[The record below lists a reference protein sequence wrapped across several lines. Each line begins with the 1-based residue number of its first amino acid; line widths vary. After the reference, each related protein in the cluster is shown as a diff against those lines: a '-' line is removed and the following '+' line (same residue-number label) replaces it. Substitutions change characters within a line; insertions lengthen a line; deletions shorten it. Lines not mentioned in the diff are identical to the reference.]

1 MTANRFNFRI
11 WGKKNNCFETGYI
24 IYPNAED
31 GIEFPEAGWDLHG
44 WNDNKNN
51 DYILMQSTN
60 CVDSHGKEIFEGDIV
75 KETKDD
81 EHYICEVKYDDYL
94 KQFRLYRFK
103 GRQSYLLIDYDSY
116 DEIINDCNNHD
127 RVIGEIIG
135 NIYQNPELLEK

>member
-1 MTANRFNFRI
+1 MTANRFNFRV
-11 WGKKNNCFETGYI
+11 WGKKQKCFISGLGYDFDNRTIGFFESGDNGFNEFNNQE
-24 IYPNAED
+24 
-31 GIEFPEAGWDLHG
+31 
-44 WNDNKNN
+44 

-75 KETKDD
+75 KETKDS

-127 RVIGEIIG
+127 RVIGEVIG
-135 NIYQNPELLEK
+135 NVYQNPELLEK